1 MAAWDPTG
9 CACAAMGDRDASRL
23 AAADM
28 ALPKKRAEVEAG
40 CRACTGGVKCSP
52 SSLLVS
58 PSAIPAESAVRR
70 GGPATPLP
78 PVDGSP

>member
-23 AAADM
+23 AAAEM
-28 ALPKKRAEVEAG
+28 ALPKKRAEEAG
-40 CRACTGGVKCSP
+40 CRACAGGVKP

-70 GGPATPLP
+70 GGPATPFP